1 MRPIC
6 FALVLVAC
14 GDSTPAPVVPQTTPD
29 SGVTPTSEAGL
40 AVADAQA
47 APAAPIV
54 WFEDDYPK
62 ALATAKAKN
71 LPLFLDASA
80 IWCHTCK
87 SMRAFVLDDP
97 SLPKSSFVWA
107 TFDVE
112 KEQNAEAT
120 KKFPAGALPTF
131 FVVDPADESVHGRWE
146 GAGTVP
152 QMRGFLVD
160 AKQSIEL
167 AHAGNLKP
175 GDPLALLL
183 AGHRA
188 TMQQNWDEAE
198 KNFVAAI
205 AAAPPKWTRLP
216 DALLALI
223 VARKRGQKFEACVA
237 LAADTLGTERLG
249 RTSVL
254 ADFADTALTCA
265 HKAPKGPAV
274 TKVQTLVAQKVLAVA
289 TDPTTLMS
297 ADDRGDALRMVWD
310 AKEDLGDHQGALDA
324 AKLRLDVLEKAA
336 QATPEP
342 AIAETYDGA
351 RMETLEF
358 LGRPQDA
365 IGFLTEH
372 EKQLTTEYNPS
383 HRLAHVYYA
392 LGKYPDALAAIDR
405 AISRAWGARKGQMY
419 TKKADILLKM
429 GKKPEAKAAL
439 QDALKLYKSLPEGQ
453 RKPGLEKGVEER
465 LNQRL

>member
-1 MRPIC
+1 MRRTLL
-6 FALVLVAC
+6 FVLISC
-14 GDSTPAPVVPQTTPD
+14 GDATPGPRAPETTPD
-29 SGVTPTSEAGL
+29 AGAHIAVEAGVATL
-40 AVADAQA
+40 ADSGGA
-47 APAAPIV
+47 APVALP

-71 LPLFLDASA
+71 LPLFVDASA

-87 SMRAFVLDDP
+87 SMRVFVLDDAA
-97 SLPKSSFVWA
+97 LPKASFVWT

-112 KEQNAEAT
+112 KESNAEAA
-120 KKFPAGALPTF
+120 KKYPTNVLPTF

-152 QMRGFLVD
+152 QMRGFLQD

-167 AHAGNLKP
+167 AHAGNLKAD
-175 GDPLALLL
+175 DPLALLL

-188 TMQQNWDEAE
+188 EMQQNHDEAE
-198 KNFVAAI
+198 KNFVGAI
-205 AAAPPKWTRLP
+205 AAAPAKWPRLP

-223 VARKRGQKFEACVA
+223 VARKRGQKFDSCVA
-237 LAADTLGTERLG
+237 LAADTLATDRLG

-254 ADFADTALTCA
+254 ADFSDTALACA
-265 HKAPKGPAV
+265 RKGQQGPAV
-274 TKVQTLVAQKVLAVA
+274 TKVRTLVAQKVLAAA
-289 TDPTTLMS
+289 TDPAALMS
-297 ADDRGDALRMVWD
+297 ADDRGDALSMVVD
-310 AKEDLGDHQGALDA
+310 AKEDLGDHAGALEA
-324 AKLRLDVLEKAA
+324 AKLRLDVLEKASK
-336 QATPEP
+336 ATPDA

-372 EKQLTTEYNPS
+372 EKELSTEYNPS
-383 HRLAHVYYA
+383 HRLAHIYYA

-439 QDALKLYKSLPEGQ
+439 QDALKLYKSLPDGQ
-453 RKPGLEKGVEER
+453 RKPSLEKAVEER
-465 LNQRL
+465 LK